1 MAKDKQ
7 EELKQSATYEV
18 MPSGNVGFT
27 PLQRL
32 FVEYYVGSYTKACE
46 AMQKD
51 GIDISLAEAK
61 YISGLPSVKIALKT
75 RDSIIETVASK
86 KNRQAFWTK
95 VMKDEAEDMRN
106 RLKASELLGK
116 SEKDF
121 VEKVEHS
128 LEADFAKILLDARK
142 RHQKLSGENPEAIT
156 VEPESEYTENTPG
169 FKSMLR

>member
-1 MAKDKQ
+1 
-7 EELKQSATYEV
+7 
-18 MPSGNVGFT
+18 
-27 PLQRL
+27 
-32 FVEYYVGSYTKACE
+32 
-46 AMQKD
+46 MQKD
-51 GIDISLAEAK
+51 GIDITIAEAK

-142 RHQKLSGENPEAIT
+142 RHQKLSSDSPEVVT
-156 VEPESEYTENTPG
+156 VEPVSEYTENTPG